1 MGYTNV
7 ALDIFAI
14 FITLILLFSCFLD
27 RNNRNGS
34 SGKNL
39 VGMLF
44 TNLFILVCEMLTW
57 ILNNEVLLYICNFLV
72 YSLGYVLTALFSYY
86 LASLIAPKKKLP
98 KFIIPT
104 ITILCAIAVLLV
116 VVSLFNKMYFSFVDG
131 VYQRGNVY
139 WLSQAYPI
147 LILLV
152 NMFYVVK
159 CRNELGKRETIA
171 LLSYGVFPV
180 IAMLIQIKVYGITL
194 LYLATTLSFLIIYI
208 YIDLEKEMRIKEKD
222 AELTRANVSIMLSQI
237 QPHFLFNTLT
247 AISQLCDTNPKEAK
261 EAINSFSLYLRGN
274 INSLKQFSPIIFEN
288 ELKHIELYLSL
299 EKMRFKENLNVVY
312 DLEAKSFMVPSLSI
326 QPLVENSVKYG
337 VGEKIGGGTIT
348 IATRE
353 EENAYKVIV
362 KDDGVGFEVEKIK
375 DDGKTH
381 IGIDNVKSR
390 LKEQVNGSLTV
401 ESKIGEGTT
410 FTVTIP
416 KERM

>member
-1 MGYTNV
+1 
-7 ALDIFAI
+7 
-14 FITLILLFSCFLD
+14 
-27 RNNRNGS
+27 
-34 SGKNL
+34 
-39 VGMLF
+39 
-44 TNLFILVCEMLTW
+44 
-57 ILNNEVLLYICNFLV
+57 
-72 YSLGYVLTALFSYY
+72 
-86 LASLIAPKKKLP
+86 
-98 KFIIPT
+98 
-104 ITILCAIAVLLV
+104 
-116 VVSLFNKMYFSFVDG
+116 
-131 VYQRGNVY
+131 
-139 WLSQAYPI
+139 
-147 LILLV
+147 
-152 NMFYVVK
+152 
-159 CRNELGKRETIA
+159 
-171 LLSYGVFPV
+171 
-180 IAMLIQIKVYGITL
+180 MLIQIKVFGITL
-194 LYLATTLSFLIIYI
+194 LYLATTLSFIIIYI

-222 AELTRANVSIMLSQI
+222 AEITRANVSIMLSQI

-261 EAINSFSLYLRGN
+261 DAINSFSLYLRGN

-312 DLEAKSFMVPSLSI
+312 DLEVKSFMVPSLSI

-362 KDDGVGFEVEKIK
+362 KDDGVGFEVGKTK

-401 ESKIGEGTT
+401 ESIIGEGTT

-416 KERM
+416 KERI